1 MGTILEQILE
11 QKKQE
16 VNFLRENKSF
26 IPEQHY
32 ERRSFIK
39 KLQTAEELAIIAE
52 FKRAS
57 PSKGMINNDVNP
69 AEQAAAYEKFGASAI
84 SVLTDQTFFKG
95 SFADLMTVREAVELP
110 ILCKDFI
117 IDRIQIDQAA
127 IHGADLVLL
136 IVAAL
141 DDKRLNDLHQYAKDL
156 GLEILVEVHNQNELE
171 RAIRMGA
178 ALIGINNRDLK
189 TFEVSL
195 EVTEKLTA
203 LVKNYGAY
211 LISESGIHIQE
222 DVKRVRNAGAN
233 GILVG
238 EALMMSLDVKQTF
251 SDFRM
256 PISKETRQ

>member
-1 MGTILEQILE
+1 MGTILEKIIE

-16 VNFLRENKSF
+16 INFHRENKKF
-26 IPEQHY
+26 IPKQHY

-39 KLQTAEELAIIAE
+39 MLRKAEELAIIAE

-57 PSKGMINNDVNP
+57 PSKGIINNNVNP
-69 AEQAAAYEKFGASAI
+69 AEQATAYEKFGASAI
-84 SVLTDQTFFKG
+84 SVLTDHTFFKG
-95 SFADLMTVREAVELP
+95 SFADLRRVREAVELP
-110 ILCKDFI
+110 LLCKDFI

-141 DDKRLNDLHQYAKDL
+141 EDEKLIDLHQYAKDL

-178 ALIGINNRDLK
+178 ELIGINNRDLK

-195 EVTEKLTA
+195 EVTEKLA
-203 LVKNYGAY
+203 AMVKNSGAY
-211 LISESGIHIQE
+211 LISESGIHVQE
-222 DVKRVRNAGAN
+222 DVKRVRNAGSN

-238 EALMMSLDVKQTF
+238 EALMRSLDVKQTF
-251 SDFRM
+251 SDFRI
-256 PISKETRQ
+256 PISEEIRQ